1 MKTGYIALLLSS
13 FALMMIL
20 ATGCTKSTEDILRDK
35 TVKSPQNVEAFNNL
49 AYYLSE
55 IGKYEEALEVYD
67 KSLALRPDDFLARN
81 NKGQILY
88 QMGRY
93 KEALEIFS
101 ELVKSKEG
109 KRSDVYSNIAMCHH
123 NMKNYPEAYKNY
135 KIALEMSD
143 KNKPAQDG
151 FNLLLMDLKN
161 EGKSAEDME
170 KLLSGGQAPEQA
182 PSEEAAPEESG
193 EAAPAE

>member
-1 MKTGYIALLLSS
+1 MKTGHIALILSS
-13 FALMMIL
+13 FIVMMTF
-20 ATGCTKSTEDILRDK
+20 ATGCTKSTEDILREK
-35 TVKSPQNVEAFNNL
+35 TVKNPQSVESFNNL

-55 IGKYEEALEVYD
+55 IGKYEEAIEVYD
-67 KSLALRPDDFLARN
+67 KSLALRPDDFLAKN

-88 QMGRY
+88 QMGRFN
-93 KEALEIFS
+93 EALDIFNEIIKT
-101 ELVKSKEG
+101 EDG

-123 NMKNYPEAYKNY
+123 NMKNYPEAYKFY

-170 KLLSGGQAPEQA
+170 KLLSGEGDEPAPA
-182 PSEEAAPEESG
+182 EAATESAE